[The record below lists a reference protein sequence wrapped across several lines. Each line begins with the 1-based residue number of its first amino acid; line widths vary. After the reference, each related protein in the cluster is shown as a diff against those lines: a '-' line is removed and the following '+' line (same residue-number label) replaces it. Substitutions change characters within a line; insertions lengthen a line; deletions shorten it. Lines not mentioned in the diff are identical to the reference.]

1 MAETTSATA
10 SRDSADIEIRGYH
23 AHVYFGPDSV
33 TEARALYE
41 RVPGAFPK
49 AALGRFHERPVG
61 PHPAW
66 TYQIAFGPEQFGTI
80 VPWLATQ
87 RGGLDVLVHGL
98 SGDDIRD
105 HTALTMWLGR
115 SYSLDLSAL

>member
-1 MAETTSATA
+1 MAENS
-10 SRDSADIEIRGYH
+10 SDNADGGRPAVEIRGYH

-33 TEARALYE
+33 AEARALYE
-41 RVPGAFPK
+41 RVPAAFPK

-66 TYQIAFGPEQFGTI
+66 TYQIAFGPEQFGAI

>member
-1 MAETTSATA
+1 MAETTPGGANVEPSAV
-10 SRDSADIEIRGYH
+10 EVRGYH
-23 AHVYFGPDSV
+23 AHVYFGPGSV

-41 RVPGAFPK
+41 RIPAAFPK

-66 TYQIAFGPEQFGTI
+66 TYQIVFGPEQFGAI
-80 VPWLATQ
+80 VPWLSQQ
-87 RGGLDVLVHGL
+87 RGTLDILVHGL

>member
-1 MAETTSATA
+1 MAESQSAGGN
-10 SRDSADIEIRGYH
+10 SEREIRGYH

-33 TEARALYE
+33 AAARALYD
-41 RVPGAFPK
+41 RIPAAFPK

-66 TYQIAFGPEQFGTI
+66 TYQIAFAPEQFGTI
-80 VPWLATQ
+80 VPWLALR
-87 RGGLDVLVHGL
+87 RGSLDVLVHGL
-98 SGDDIRD
+98 SGDDIYD

-115 SYSLDLSAL
+115 SYSLDLSGL